1 MDKNKGFTIS
11 LSGEKTS
18 SDRTGRFLLFAAAG
32 SLLLISLS
40 YFLWFG
46 NGLFFYQENNSL
58 FIFSGEYLGKYIAIP
73 GGLLEYTGNFISQG
87 YFNVIYGSLVLS
99 FLLSLFFAVIF
110 RIYKLLSADKPI
122 YILLILV
129 PACLLFLVQSGIDRR
144 MHHTLGYLF
153 LLLYFQISIIFDK
166 KQLNILIPALYPLF
180 FYITGSFA
188 LIFPLV
194 FLCYSVVN
202 KKGRS
207 RYPLPGILIITS
219 IVTYIIFENIL
230 FLLPPG
236 GLMKYPLPL
245 SDMLTN
251 LHAGDIILCCYIILF
266 PLIVRI
272 SRVHKLNGSY
282 SLLLSVVSILAVVV
296 ITLLLLKNRFDPEFE
311 KYIKF
316 EKLFFKQQYDK
327 IICLHEQDPSRSMI
341 GQYYYNLALS
351 EKGQLCERIFYGDQD
366 FGVRSLVLPREP
378 EYINRS
384 LYFYY
389 TVGLVNEAHHIA
401 YESMVKY
408 GYRPDNLKM
417 LTKTEIIN
425 GNYKSAKR
433 YLGVMKKTLHYRKWA
448 DRYIAM
454 LDDPSLILSD
464 SELGGKIRLLPRID
478 FFISQ
483 DDMANID
490 FMLLANPRNKIAFE
504 YKMAW
509 FLLEKD
515 YKAVVYQVKRMRDM
529 NYYKLPEHIAEA
541 ILLFIHHKHEL
552 PYLGDFTVNI
562 ETANRFGLF
571 LNILDNTSDQKV
583 PEIIKNTPLQNT
595 FWFYYE
601 FK

>member
-1 MDKNKGFTIS
+1 MDKNRGLTIL
-11 LSGEKTS
+11 LSGEQTS
-18 SDRTGRFLLFAAAG
+18 SERTGRFLFFAAAG

-58 FIFSGEYLGKYIAIP
+58 FIFSGEYFGKYIAKP

-87 YFNVIYGSLVLS
+87 YYNVIYGSLALS
-99 FLLSLFFAVIF
+99 FLPALFFAVIF
-110 RIYKLLSADKPI
+110 RIYKLLSADKPV
-122 YILLILV
+122 YILLILA
-129 PACLLFLVQSGIDRR
+129 PACLLFLVQSGVDRR
-144 MHHTLGYLF
+144 IHHALGYLF
-153 LLLYFQISIIFDK
+153 LLLYFQISLFFDK

-194 FLCYSVVN
+194 FLCYSVVY
-202 KKGRS
+202 KKGMS
-207 RYPLPGILIITS
+207 GYLFPGILIITS
-219 IVTYIIFENIL
+219 MVTYIIFENIL

-245 SDMLTN
+245 YEMLTN

-272 SRVHKLNGSY
+272 SRIFKPDGSY
-282 SLLLSVVSILAVVV
+282 SLLLSVLSILAVIV
-296 ITLLLLKNRFDPEFE
+296 ITLLLLRNRFDPEFE
-311 KYIKF
+311 NYIKI
-316 EKLFFKQQYDK
+316 EELFCKQQYDK
-327 IICLHEQDPSRSMI
+327 VISMHEQDPSKNMI

-351 EKGQLCERIFYGDQD
+351 EKGQLCERMFSGHQD
-366 FGVRSLVLPREP
+366 FGAGSLVLPRES
-378 EYINRS
+378 EYFDRS

-389 TVGLVNEAHHIA
+389 IVGLVNEAHHLA

-408 GYRPDNLKM
+408 GYRPENLKM
-417 LTKTEIIN
+417 LAKTEIIN

-433 YLGVMKKTLHYRKWA
+433 YLDVLKKTLHYRKWA
-448 DRYIAM
+448 DRYITM
-454 LDDPSLILSD
+454 LNEPSLILSD
-464 SELGGKIRLLPRID
+464 PELEGRIRLLPRMD

-490 FMLLANPRNKIAFE
+490 FMLLANPGNKTAFE

-515 YKAVVYQVKRMRDM
+515 YKAVVYQVKRMKDM
-529 NYYKLPEHIAEA
+529 NYYRLPEHIGEA
-541 ILLFIHHKHEL
+541 IMLFIHHKHEL
-552 PYLGDFTVNI
+552 PYLGDFKVNS
-562 ETANRFGLF
+562 ETEHRFDLF
-571 LNILDNTSDQKV
+571 LRYLQDTADQKA
-583 PEIIKNTPLQNT
+583 PGIMKDTRMAKT
-595 FWFYYE
+595 FWYYYE